1 MAFAEAI
8 RSSRRINF
16 VLILMGT
23 ILALVIFRLVQV
35 QVVHS
40 ADYKQ
45 KAISQQS
52 HKFEIPAKRG
62 EIYVAD
68 QSDLYPV
75 ALNQSLKLMY
85 ADPKFIADPGKAA
98 EQLASITGLDE
109 AKLKKDLTYDGN
121 RYIELKQKVSREEAD
136 KINDLKIA
144 GIVLKDKD
152 YRFYTEGDM
161 LSHVLGYVN
170 VDGQGQYGIEQY
182 LNDDLTGKTG
192 LLRSVTDSQGV
203 PIVSSANTIVE
214 PQNGQSIVL
223 TIDRSIQTIAQK
235 ALKEAV
241 EKNQAE
247 SGSIIVMEPDS
258 GAIKALV
265 NYPTYDPNA
274 YGQVKPDD
282 YKVFINSAVSN
293 QYEPGSGFKAI
304 TMAAGIDSGK
314 VQANTKFTDTGMV
327 KIDDRE
333 VFNANKKSYGATD
346 MAGVIKNSINT
357 GVVFVLKSMGG
368 DIENINRAGRTLF
381 YNYIKKFGFGVK
393 TGVEQAF
400 EAEGN
405 VKPPT
410 APSVDYAN
418 MTFGQGI
425 GVTSMQMIQAVAA
438 VANGGKLIQ
447 PRLVDKVI
455 DKDNNTKKIEPKI
468 INDRVI
474 SPQAAATVANMMIA
488 VVEQGSGHAAQMKG
502 YKVAGKT
509 GTAQVPRP
517 DGKGYEESKNIGS
530 FVGFAPA
537 SNPKFIMLVRI
548 DYPKNVSFAEL
559 TAVPAF
565 GTVARELVKYY
576 QIPPSGK

>member
-1 MAFAEAI
+1 
-8 RSSRRINF
+8 
-16 VLILMGT
+16 MGA
-23 ILALVIFRLVQV
+23 ILALVAFRLIQI

-40 ADYKQ
+40 ADYRQ

-62 EIYVAD
+62 EIFVAD
-68 QSDLYPV
+68 QAELYPV
-75 ALNQSLKLMY
+75 ALNQSLKLLY
-85 ADPKFIADPGKAA
+85 ADPKFITDPAKTA
-98 EQLASITGLDE
+98 EQLAPITGLNE
-109 AKLKKDLTYDGN
+109 AKLKKDITFDGN

-144 GIVLKDKD
+144 GIVLRDKD
-152 YRFYTEGDM
+152 YRYYTEGDM

-170 VDGQGQYGIEQY
+170 VDNHGQYGIEQY
-182 LNDDLTGKTG
+182 LNDDLMGKPG
-192 LLRSVTDSQGV
+192 LLKSVTDSLGV
-203 PIVSSANTIVE
+203 PIISSANTIIE

-223 TIDRSIQTIAQK
+223 TIDRSIQIIAQK

-247 SGSIIVMEPDS
+247 SGSIIVMEPNS
-258 GAIKALV
+258 GEIKALV
-265 NYPTYDPNA
+265 NYPTYDPNS
-274 YGQVKPDD
+274 YSQVKPDD

-314 VQANTKFTDTGMV
+314 VQANTKFTDTGIV

-333 VFNANKKSYGATD
+333 IFNANKKSYGATD
-346 MAGVIKNSINT
+346 MAGVIRNSINT

-368 DIENINRAGRTLF
+368 DPENINKAGRTLF
-381 YNYIKKFGFGVK
+381 YNYIKKFGFGIK

-400 EAEGN
+400 EAEGD

-418 MTFGQGI
+418 MAFGQGI

-438 VANGGKLIQ
+438 VANGGKLVQ

-530 FVGFAPA
+530 FVGFAPV
-537 SNPKFIMLVRI
+537 SDPKFIMLVRI